1 MSKQN
6 ILKDI
11 EKLKRANTFLK
22 TLFADIRTYKDKE
35 GTSYPVG
42 VPNFS
47 STDEFQINY
56 NEMCIDILEY
66 FVEKLGD
73 KEELHI
79 GKYFTCW
86 LDMCDTRIRIDFS
99 LNNENEVSSK
109 LYNEVLG
116 SWSDI
121 YIWTKNNLLPMLTLI
136 TPKYL
141 DFEDAITF
149 FERVGTTDGF
159 HNDRHLAWNA
169 STYTHGATKAKEIID
184 DIFKLAEDEEVL
196 KDIDEVLDV
205 YFSKV
210 FKYNK
215 EEDWY

>member
-1 MSKQN
+1 MSKKY

-11 EKLKRANTFLK
+11 EKLKKANTFLES
-22 TLFADIRTYKDKE
+22 LFADIETYKSKE

-47 STDEFQINY
+47 HNDELQINY

-79 GKYFTCW
+79 GKYFTCL
-86 LDMCDTRIRIDFS
+86 LDMCETRIRIEFN

-109 LYNEVLG
+109 LYNEVFG

-121 YIWTKNNLLPMLTLI
+121 YIWTKNNLLPMLTLL
-136 TPKYL
+136 TPRYL
-141 DFEDAITF
+141 DFESVINF
-149 FERVGTTDGF
+149 FEHVGTKGDS
-159 HNDRHLAWNA
+159 DVRQLAWNA
-169 STYTHGATKAKEIID
+169 STYTKGAAEAKKIID
-184 DIFKLAEDEEVL
+184 KIFRLAEDKEVL

-205 YFSKV
+205 YFDKV

-215 EEDWY
+215 EEY

>member
-6 ILKDI
+6 ILKYI
-11 EKLKRANTFLK
+11 ERLKQANIFLK

-66 FVEKLGD
+66 FVEKLGEG
-73 KEELHI
+73 EELHI

-86 LDMCDTRIRIDFS
+86 LDMCETRIRIDFS

-109 LYNEVLG
+109 LYNEVFG

-121 YIWTKNNLLPMLTLI
+121 YIWTKNNLLPLLTLI
-136 TPKYL
+136 ASKYL
-141 DFEDAITF
+141 DFESVIDF
-149 FERVGTTDGF
+149 FERVGTKVWIN
-159 HNDRHLAWNA
+159 NDRRLACDISA
-169 STYTHGATKAKEIID
+169 YTKGAAEAKKIID
-184 DIFKLAEDEEVL
+184 DIFKLAENEEVL

>member
-1 MSKQN
+1 MSKQY

-11 EKLKRANTFLK
+11 EGLKKANDFLK
-22 TLFADIRTYKDKE
+22 PLFASIKDYKHKE

-42 VPNFS
+42 IPNFS
-47 STDEFQINY
+47 HSDELQINY
-56 NEMCIDILEY
+56 NKMCIDILEY

-73 KEELHI
+73 KEELSI

-86 LDMCDTRIRIDFS
+86 LDMCETRIRIDFS

-109 LYNEVLG
+109 LYNEVFG

-121 YIWTKNNLLPMLTLI
+121 YIWTKDNLLPLLSLVAN
-136 TPKYL
+136 KYL
-141 DFEDAITF
+141 DFEDTIDF
-149 FERVGTTDGF
+149 FERIGTEGD
-159 HNDRHLAWNA
+159 NRQLAWHT
-169 STYTHGATKAKEIID
+169 STYTKGTDAAKKIID

-205 YFSKV
+205 YFDKV

-215 EEDWY
+215 EEY